1 MRLRNALLEPQFIM
15 YYLTF
20 LLPRARALL
29 EAEGFTVETPA
40 LPEQFRGVR
49 LVVATLKR

>member
-1 MRLRNALLEPQFIM
+1 MRLRNALRQPQFIM

-29 EAEGFTVETPA
+29 EAQGFTVAATPFHGI
-40 LPEQFRGVR
+40 Q
-49 LVVATLKR
+49 LVTATKR